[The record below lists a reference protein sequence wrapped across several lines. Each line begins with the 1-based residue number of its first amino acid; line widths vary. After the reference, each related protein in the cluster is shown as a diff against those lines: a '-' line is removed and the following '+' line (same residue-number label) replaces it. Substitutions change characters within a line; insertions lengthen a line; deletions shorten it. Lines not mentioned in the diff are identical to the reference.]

1 MQNNNSARSITLE
14 VPHDASST
22 TVTPGP
28 AIPLMRSL
36 EGLRLIASLG
46 IVAIHFAPHVGSKAP
61 VGLNLFVDLFFVIS
75 GIVIGNLYIGQIG
88 NLAEYGVFI
97 RRRLARIYPLHL
109 ATLVFYILVGI
120 AVARLKLPVED
131 PSRFAWDHVLPNLS
145 LTHAWFP
152 GGQLSFNFVSWSIS
166 AEFLAYLVF
175 PLIGFV
181 VARRFAIGLLVTV
194 ASLAAGIAIAELAQH
209 TRLYQLTW
217 NGALPRI
224 LPSFALGVWLAAFGP
239 RLAAAFSPRL
249 GRAACLACSVALLGG
264 IALDVSGYVLLLL
277 VYGLVT
283 TAYLCDLHGVPT
295 FAAWRPIS
303 ERGYLTYSV
312 YMLHVPVTTVF
323 LSFLFPR
330 LLGTSVY
337 AQWLGI
343 VLAVPIVFVLAE
355 LSFRFFEQPL
365 RRWIR

>member
-1 MQNNNSARSITLE
+1 LIDDAS
-14 VPHDASST
+14 VPHDTRSAT
-22 TVTPGP
+22 ATPRP
-28 AIPLMRSL
+28 AIPLLRSL

-46 IVAIHFAPHVGSKAP
+46 IVAIHFAPHVGSVAP
-61 VGLNLFVDLFFVIS
+61 RGLNLFVDLFFVIS

-88 NLAEYGVFI
+88 DLAEYGVFI

-120 AVARLKLPVED
+120 GIARFNLPVAD
-131 PSRFAWDHVLPNLS
+131 PTRFAWDQVLPNLS

-166 AEFLAYLVF
+166 AEFLAYLAF

-181 VARRFAIGLLVTV
+181 VARRFATGLVVIV
-194 ASLAAGIAIAELAQH
+194 ASLAVGIAIAELAQH
-209 TRLYQLTW
+209 TRLYELRW
-217 NGALPRI
+217 EGALPRI

-239 RLAAAFSPRL
+239 RLAARFSPSL
-249 GRAACLACSVALLGG
+249 GRAACLAFSLALAGA
-264 IALDVSGYVLLLL
+264 IALDVSGYVLLAL
-277 VYGLVT
+277 VYAVVI
-283 TAYLCDLHGVPT
+283 TAYLCDLRGVPT
-295 FAAWRPIS
+295 FASWRPIS
-303 ERGYLTYSV
+303 ERGYRTYSI

-337 AQWLGI
+337 AQWLGL
-343 VLAVPIVFVLAE
+343 VLAVPIVFALAE
-355 LSFRFFEQPL
+355 LSFRCFEQPL
-365 RRWIR
+365 RRWMR